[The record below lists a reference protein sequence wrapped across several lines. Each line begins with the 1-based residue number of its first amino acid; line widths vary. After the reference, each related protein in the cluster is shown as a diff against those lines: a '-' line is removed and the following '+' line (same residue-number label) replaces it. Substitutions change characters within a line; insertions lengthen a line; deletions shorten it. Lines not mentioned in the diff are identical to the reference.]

1 MKVLIDMNLSPSWV
15 QALEDQGFEAL
26 HWSSVGNGRAPDSVV
41 LAWAKDNG
49 YIVFTND
56 LDFGAILAITRAAAP
71 SVIQVR
77 TQDLSPGRLIDL
89 VVRGLRQHQSALER
103 GLRHLNFAKEQ
114 HDDHQ
119 DQYRTG

>member
-15 QALEDQGFEAL
+15 QALEDHGFEAL
-26 HWSSVGNGRAPDSVV
+26 HWSSVCDGRAPDSVV
-41 LAWAKDNG
+41 LAWAKDSG

-56 LDFGAILAITRAAAP
+56 LDFGAILANTRAAAR

-77 TQDLSPGRLIDL
+77 TQDLSPGRLIGL

-103 GLRHLNFAKEQ
+103 GAVISIDEERLRSRVLPLG
-114 HDDHQ
+114 D
-119 DQYRTG
+119 